1 MLTPKGV
8 EHAKPHSARYELPD
22 GGGLYLVVQPSG
34 AKSCAIRYRR
44 HGRSE
49 KLTVKG
55 SYPAVT
61 LAAARAEARK
71 IQDVLAHGNDPKT
84 RGSDTVSALAV
95 LYDRHHIAGLRPGT
109 QLLKRRQMAAIVKA
123 WGARPIASITR
134 KDVIKLID
142 SAAQTANT
150 ANDRAK
156 SIASFLQWCVE
167 RGEIDF
173 NVAHRIKRRSTKSR
187 DRVLTDDELA
197 AIWHQA
203 ISVGACHGALV
214 RLLILTGARRDEIAS
229 LRWSE
234 IIGNEIQLSGERTK
248 NGVPHGIAI
257 TPAMADVLDQCPRNG
272 DYALNGNFKV
282 NLSARMRKRLNPPGI
297 TNWRLHDLRRT
308 FASGCAK
315 LGIPPDIIERC
326 LNHSKASTI
335 AAVYNRHS
343 YTKEMRD
350 CWERWSAYVGGL
362 LHVSS
367 RNRMPS
373 TAKISQ

>member
-8 EHAKPHSARYELPD
+8 EHAKPRSARYELPD

-34 AKSCAIRYRR
+34 AKSWAIRYRR

-55 SYPAVT
+55 SYPAIT
-61 LAAARAEARK
+61 LAAARAEARNV
-71 IQDVLAHGNDPKT
+71 QDALAHGNDPKG
-84 RGSDTVSALAV
+84 RGSDTVNALAL
-95 LYDRHHIAGLRPGT
+95 LYDRHHISGLRPGT
-109 QLLKRRQMAAIVKA
+109 RFIKRRQLAAIVKA
-123 WGARPIASITR
+123 WGTRPIASITR

-142 SAAQTANT
+142 AAAITPNT

-197 AIWHQA
+197 AVWHQA
-203 ISVGACHGALV
+203 VAVGGCHGALV

-229 LRWSE
+229 LCWSE
-234 IIGNEIQLSGERTK
+234 IVASQMQLSGERTK
-248 NGVPHGIAI
+248 NGVPHAIAI
-257 TPAMADVLDQCPRNG
+257 TPAMATVLDQCPRRG
-272 DYALNGNFKV
+272 EFALNGDFKV
-282 NLSARMRKRLNPPGI
+282 NLSGRMRKHLNPPGI
-297 TNWRLHDLRRT
+297 NDWTLHDLRRT

-315 LGIPPDIIERC
+315 LEVPPHIIERC
-326 LNHSKASTI
+326 LNHSKTSTV

-343 YTKEMRD
+343 YAKEMRD
-350 CWERWSAYVGGL
+350 CWEKWSA
-362 LHVSS
+362 HVTELVNC
-367 RNRMPS
+367 R
-373 TAKISQ
+373 KE

>member
-1 MLTPKGV
+1 
-8 EHAKPHSARYELPD
+8 LPD

-34 AKSCAIRYRR
+34 AKSWAIRYRR

-61 LAAARAEARK
+61 HAVARAEARNV
-71 IQDVLAHGNDPKT
+71 QDALAHGNDPKG
-84 RGSDTVSALAV
+84 RGSGTVSALAL
-95 LYDRHHIAGLRPGT
+95 LYDRHHISGLRPGT
-109 QLLKRRQMAAIVKA
+109 KLIKRRQLAAIVKA
-123 WGARPIASITR
+123 WGIRPVVSITR

-142 SAAQTANT
+142 AAAMTANT

-173 NVAHRIKRRSTKSR
+173 NVAHRIKRRPTKSR

-197 AIWHQA
+197 AAWRQA
-203 ISVGACHGALV
+203 VRVGGCHGALV

-229 LRWSE
+229 LRRSE
-234 IIGNEIQLSGERTK
+234 VVASEMQLSGERTK
-248 NGVPHGIAI
+248 NCVPHAIAI
-257 TPAMADVLDQCPRNG
+257 TPAIATVLDQCARRG
-272 DYALNGNFKV
+272 EFALNGDFKV
-282 NLSARMRKRLNPPGI
+282 NLSGRMRKHLNPPGI
-297 TNWRLHDLRRT
+297 TDWTLHDLRRT

-315 LGIPPDIIERC
+315 LGVPPHIIERC
-326 LNHSKASTI
+326 LNHSKTSTV

-343 YTKEMRD
+343 YAKEMRD
-350 CWERWSAYVGGL
+350 CWEKWSD
-362 LHVSS
+362 HVTELVNC
-367 RNRMPS
+367 R
-373 TAKISQ
+373 KE

>member
-1 MLTPKGV
+1 
-8 EHAKPHSARYELPD
+8 
-22 GGGLYLVVQPSG
+22 VQPSG
-34 AKSCAIRYRR
+34 AKSWAIRYRR

-49 KLTVKG
+49 KFTVKG

-71 IQDVLAHGNDPKT
+71 IQDVLAHGNDPKA
-84 RGSDTVSALAV
+84 RGSDTVSALAL
-95 LYDRHHIAGLRPGT
+95 LYDRHHISGLRAGT
-109 QLLKRRQMAAIVKA
+109 QFLKRRQMAAIVKA

-142 SAAQTANT
+142 SAAMTANT

-167 RGEIDF
+167 RGEVDF

-197 AIWHQA
+197 AVWHQA
-203 ISVGACHGALV
+203 IRVGGCHGALV

-229 LRWSE
+229 LRRSE
-234 IIGNEIQLSGERTK
+234 IVGNEMQLSGERTK
-248 NGVPHGIAI
+248 NGVPHAIAI
-257 TPAMADVLDQCPRNG
+257 TPAVAGVLNQSPREG
-272 DYALNGNFKV
+272 EYALNGDFKV

-297 TNWRLHDLRRT
+297 SNWRLHDLRRT
-308 FASGCAK
+308 FASGCAR
-315 LGIPPDIIERC
+315 LGVPPDIIERC
-326 LNHSKASTI
+326 LNHSKTSTI

-343 YTKEMRD
+343 YIKEMRD
-350 CWERWSAYVGGL
+350 CWAKWSAYVGAL
-362 LHVSS
+362 SNAPK
-367 RNRMPS
+367 RNRVPS
-373 TAKISQ
+373 LAKISH